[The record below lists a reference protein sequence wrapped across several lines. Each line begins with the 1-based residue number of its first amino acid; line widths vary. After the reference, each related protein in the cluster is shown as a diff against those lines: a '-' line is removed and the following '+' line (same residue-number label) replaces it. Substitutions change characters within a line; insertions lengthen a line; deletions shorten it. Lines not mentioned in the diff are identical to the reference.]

1 MYGIKRYTGST
12 FQKKNFFFII
22 TDKERGKRGGRQKVS
37 VIGKT

>member
-1 MYGIKRYTGST
+1 MELNGTPGQH
-12 FQKKNFFFII
+12 FKKKKFFII